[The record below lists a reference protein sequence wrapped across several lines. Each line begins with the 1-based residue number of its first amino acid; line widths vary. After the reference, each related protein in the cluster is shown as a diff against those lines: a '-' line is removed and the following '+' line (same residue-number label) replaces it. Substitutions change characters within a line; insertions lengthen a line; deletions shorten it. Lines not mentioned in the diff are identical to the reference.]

1 MIHPSRAKVGIVG
14 LGFVGKAVESS
25 FDMAETVCLDSDPR
39 KGYTGTYADLMT
51 CEAIFVCVPSPM
63 NTDGTC
69 DTSILEEV
77 LLKLKGFTGVII
89 SKVTAPPDTYQHLN
103 SIYPN
108 LIHSPEFLTAANAFR
123 DYINATTAVVGG
135 NIKAYRTE
143 AAQFIKASQP
153 MANIVECGIGEAA
166 LTKYAINSFLA
177 TKVVFMNEV
186 YQLADTLGLDYNMIT
201 AIMRTDKRIGS
212 SHMTVPGQDGSLG
225 FGGYCFPKD
234 TEALSKF
241 AESKRSSLSVLDA
254 AIKKNTML
262 RLTSPK

>member
-1 MIHPSRAKVGIVG
+1 MIHPSRANVGIVG
-14 LGFVGKAVESS
+14 LGFVGKAVFDS
-25 FDMAETVCLDSDPR
+25 FDVAEKVCVDSDPR
-39 KGYTGTYADLMT
+39 KGYVGTYAELMS

-89 SKVTAPPDTYQHLN
+89 SKVTAPPDAYQRLN
-103 SIYPN
+103 AIYPN
-108 LIHSPEFLTAANAFR
+108 LVHSPEFLTAANAFR

-143 AAQFIKASQP
+143 AARFIKSSQP
-153 MANIVECGIGEAA
+153 LAEIVECGIGEAA

-177 TKVVFMNEV
+177 TKVVFMNEL
-186 YQLADTLGLDYNMIT
+186 YQLSNTLGLDYNMIT
-201 AIMRTDKRIGS
+201 AIMRSDRRIGS

-241 AESKRSSLSVLDA
+241 AQGNHSSMSVLDA